1 MGSLRAADDR
11 LSRLTRKPDRGLGTR
26 EQLDALLD
34 SQLVGTLS
42 TVLDGQP
49 WVVPML
55 YARDGDRILLHGSS
69 GAGALRQVAAG
80 APAAFCVVVMDG
92 LVVAESTFESSANYR
107 SVVIRGSLQS
117 LASDAKSTALETI
130 SEHIIPGRNAEV
142 PPSTKKEEAATVGL
156 ALAIGDDNWIMKQR
170 DGDPGEPPGPVD
182 VWCGVIPLRTVA
194 GAPVPAPW
202 SVGPIPES
210 VERFI
215 ATRPAP

>member
-26 EQLDALLD
+26 AQLDVLLD

-55 YARDGDRILLHGSS
+55 YARDGDLILLHGSS
-69 GAGALRQVAAG
+69 GAGALRHVAAG
-80 APAAFCVVVMDG
+80 SPAAFCVMVMDG

-107 SVVIRGSLQS
+107 SVVIRGRLEE
-117 LASDAKSTALETI
+117 LRGEAKSAALRTI

-142 PPSTKKEEAATVGL
+142 PPSTRKEEAATVGL
-156 ALAIGDDNWIMKQR
+156 ALRIEEDNWLMKQR

-202 SVGPIPES
+202 SVGPVPES

-215 ATRPAP
+215 AARPAP